1 MTHWLLFLLR
11 RLLAAA
17 ATLAVLA
24 LVCLALV
31 RAVPGGPFDSERS
44 LPPEIEAALAK
55 RYGTERDWF
64 PLAIDYVSGALRGD
78 LGPSFQYPDYTVVE
92 ILARTLPITLAL
104 GALAA
109 LLAIATALPLA
120 AWLAPGRHGARL
132 ASLAGLMAM
141 ALPKFV
147 LAPLL
152 VWLFAL
158 EWRLLPAAGFA
169 WDSPRSFVLPVLC
182 LALPAFAVLL
192 RAFTENLRAALTA
205 PPALAARA
213 RGYSVAR
220 VVWRHALPLALAQSV
235 GYLGPLLIAL
245 LTGSAVVEQV
255 FGIPGLGRTLVAAA
269 QNRDHTLLL
278 GAVLAAGLI
287 VTLVNL
293 AVDVLQHAIDP
304 RTRV

>member
-1 MTHWLLFLLR
+1 MTHWPLFLLR

-44 LPPEIEAALAK
+44 VPPEIEAALAE
-55 RYGTERDWF
+55 RYGTERDLL
-64 PLAIDYVSGALRGD
+64 PLAIDYLAGALRGD

-92 ILARTLPITLAL
+92 ILAGALPITLTL
-104 GALAA
+104 GAIAA
-109 LLAIATALPLA
+109 LLAIVTALPLA

-132 ASLAGLMAM
+132 ASAGGLVAM

-158 EWRLLPAAGFA
+158 QWRLLPAAGFA
-169 WDSPRSFVLPVLC
+169 WDAPRSFVLPVLC
-182 LALPAFAVLL
+182 LAVPTFAVLL
-192 RAFTENLRAALTA
+192 RALSENLRAALAAA
-205 PPALAARA
+205 PAMAARA
-213 RGYSVAR
+213 RGYGASR

-235 GYLGPLLIAL
+235 GYLGPMLIAL
-245 LTGSAVVEQV
+245 LTGSAVIEQV

-278 GAVLAAGLI
+278 GAVLAVGLI

-293 AVDVLQHAIDP
+293 AVDVLQHALDP
-304 RTRV
+304 RTRA